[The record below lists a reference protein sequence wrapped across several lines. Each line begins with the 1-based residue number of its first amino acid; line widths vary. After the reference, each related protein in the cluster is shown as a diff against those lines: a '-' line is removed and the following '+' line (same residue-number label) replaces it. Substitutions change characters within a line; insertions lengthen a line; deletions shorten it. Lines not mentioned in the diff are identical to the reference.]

1 MCKVQNLSSIPKR
14 KKRAINKR
22 QPIHKRVRWI
32 IHNLFQC
39 FRVACTRHPHH
50 RAPLGVIETLG
61 GDRRTPRSSNSTDK
75 IGSNYRS
82 AHGLLCLHSNWR
94 CFHSFLEFRQYNENV
109 HNTHAH
115 SHLMNTRTQT
125 LPLWAPPKDWAP
137 ANLKIPKSPL
147 APRRRRERRLP
158 LNV

>member
-82 AHGLLCLHSNWR
+82 AHCLLLC
-94 CFHSFLEFRQYNENV
+94 FFSFFLFGEDLPAAFYTVQDN
-109 HNTHAH
+109 
-115 SHLMNTRTQT
+115 SIIKKSSTQNCVVFLFKKNICISMQ
-125 LPLWAPPKDWAP
+125 LPRWIEVA
-137 ANLKIPKSPL
+137 
-147 APRRRRERRLP
+147 
-158 LNV
+158 

>member
-39 FRVACTRHPHH
+39 FRVACTRRPHH

-61 GDRRTPRSSNSTDK
+61 RDRRTPWSSTNK

-82 AHGLLCLHSNWR
+82 AHCLLLCL
-94 CFHSFLEFRQYNENV
+94 FFFFLARICLQPS
-109 HNTHAH
+109 TQ
-115 SHLMNTRTQT
+115 SRTT
-125 LPLWAPPKDWAP
+125 PLSRKVA
-137 ANLKIPKSPL
+137 LKIALFFFLRKTSVSL
-147 APRRRRERRLP
+147 C
-158 LNV
+158 NYHDG